1 MMDEIFLKI
10 FAVAFILAMVAV
22 VVGLCFDDTE
32 TFRAIDE
39 KIARAIKG
47 EDDDEID

>member
-10 FAVAFILAMVAV
+10 FAVAIALIILAALV
-22 VVGLCFDDTE
+22 VMCISDTE

-39 KIARAIKG
+39 KIARSIRG
-47 EDDDEID
+47 EDDDEIR

>member
-1 MMDEIFLKI
+1 MMDEIILKI
-10 FAVAFILAMVAV
+10 FAVAIALIILAALV
-22 VVGLCFDDTE
+22 VMCISDTE

-47 EDDDEID
+47 EDDDETD

>member
-1 MMDEIFLKI
+1 MSDLILEII
-10 FAVAFILAMVAV
+10 VVAFVLMMLAAV
-22 VVGLCFDDTE
+22 VVACIGDTE

-47 EDDDEID
+47 EDDDEVD

>member
-1 MMDEIFLKI
+1 MMDEIILKI
-10 FAVAFILAMVAV
+10 FAVAIALILLAALV
-22 VVGLCFDDTE
+22 VMCISDTE

>member
-1 MMDEIFLKI
+1 MMDEIILKI
-10 FAVAFILAMVAV
+10 FAVAIALIILAALV
-22 VVGLCFDDTE
+22 VMCISDTE

>member
-10 FAVAFILAMVAV
+10 FAVAIALIILAALV
-22 VVGLCFDDTE
+22 VMCISDTE